1 MANTLTNLIPDAYS
15 ALDVVSRE
23 LVGFIPSVARDPKAD
38 QVAVN
43 ETLRIHAAPANS
55 AGGDITAAMS
65 LPSAADQ
72 TFTNKTLTIS
82 KSRFFPFSW
91 SGEEEKAV
99 DKGPGY
105 LTLQQDQIAQAI
117 RAAINE
123 MESDIWTA
131 AYKGASRAY
140 GTAATTPF
148 ASTLADP
155 ANVKKI
161 LDDNGA
167 PSMDRSLIIDT
178 TAGAKMRTLAQLTKA
193 NEANDSTLLRQGTL
207 LDLHG
212 FAVRESSKVA
222 AVTAGAMASATTSN
236 AALTVGQTVLPL
248 ATAGTGVVAAGDMF
262 TLAND
267 TNIYVVASVSFA
279 GANPASGDSITIA
292 APGLLKA
299 QSAAT
304 RAITVIATSTRNVG
318 FSRNGILLATRLP
331 AVPSAGDLATDRQ
344 VITDERTGISFE
356 LAVYPGFRMN
366 VYHVSIAWGVSVIK
380 PEHVAVLLG

>member
-1 MANTLTNLIPDAYS
+1 MANTLTSLIPDAYA

-43 ETLRIHAAPANS
+43 ETLRIPAAPANA

-82 KSRFFPFSW
+82 KSRYFPFSW
-91 SGEEEKAV
+91 SGEEEMAV
-99 DKGPGY
+99 DKGVGY
-105 LTLQQDQIAQAI
+105 LSLKQGQIAQAL

-123 MESDIWTA
+123 METDIWTA

-167 PSMDRSLIIDT
+167 PSMDRSLVIDT
-178 TAGAKMRTLAQLTKA
+178 TAGAKMRTLAQLTKV
-193 NEANDSTLLRQGTL
+193 NEANDATLLRQGTL
-207 LDLHG
+207 LDIHG
-212 FAVRESSKVA
+212 FAVRESAKVA
-222 AVTAGAMASATTSN
+222 AVTAGAMASATTSA

-292 APGLLKA
+292 APGLRVA
-299 QSAAT
+299 QASAA

-331 AVPSAGDLATDRQ
+331 AVPGEGDLATDRQ
-344 VITDERTGISFE
+344 VITDDRTGISFE

-366 VYHVSIAWGVSVIK
+366 VYHVSVAWGVSVIK